1 LTRSL
6 NVVALTIGRDIYFRN
21 GAYRPETEEGRS
33 ILAHELTH
41 VQQYD
46 EKRIRSSSNR
56 ESLEAEA
63 EKAEYNELYDPD
75 PIVKIELCGEYFHII
90 KSFYPKLLNSV
101 ADDIEEWIQ
110 NQRDMLSEE
119 EYLKLLCNYK
129 NWMESAL

>member
-1 LTRSL
+1 MSIWYTSVRDFVLK
-6 NVVALTIGRDIYFRN
+6 GRNPGKQGKIFFPC
-21 GAYRPETEEGRS
+21 G
-33 ILAHELTH
+33 
-41 VQQYD
+41 VQQLRKKKIK
-46 EKRIRSSSNR
+46 EKEEI
-56 ESLEAEA
+56 AEA

-75 PIVKIELCGEYFHII
+75 PVIKIELCGEYFHIR